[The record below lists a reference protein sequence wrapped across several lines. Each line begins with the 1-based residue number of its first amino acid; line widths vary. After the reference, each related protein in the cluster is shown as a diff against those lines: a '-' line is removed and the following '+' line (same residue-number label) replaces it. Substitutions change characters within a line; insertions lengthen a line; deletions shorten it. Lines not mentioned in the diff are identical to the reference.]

1 MIEKIRTDVG
11 IGSRSGAGAVVGEA
25 REWMAA
31 DQSIVVPDGVL
42 TSGGV
47 GTEPGLVSVGAAR
60 DTKKVRVSPGS
71 VGLSASGSSVEL
83 RLSDS

>member
-1 MIEKIRTDVG
+1 MKDIRTDVG
-11 IGSRSGAGAVVGEA
+11 VGAGGSAGAIVGEA
-25 REWMAA
+25 RELMAV
-31 DQSIVVPDGVL
+31 DQPEVLLDGVL
-42 TSGGV
+42 ARSGV

-71 VGLSASGSSVEL
+71 VGLSASSSGVEL